1 VFLFFTHVHVPALLM
16 SCLCLQP
23 RPVPVVPV
31 VPAEEPSE
39 TQSAVNSVLNNIF
52 SHSQARMLEVIADLG
67 AQVEGI
73 KLRSSLQRQLAGI
86 DHGAHFSMDK
96 DGSELL

>member
-1 VFLFFTHVHVPALLM
+1 
-16 SCLCLQP
+16 
-23 RPVPVVPV
+23 
-31 VPAEEPSE
+31 
-39 TQSAVNSVLNNIF
+39 
-52 SHSQARMLEVIADLG
+52 MLEVIADLG